1 MPHPPILRAIRTA
14 VEKLKQAGHNVV
26 PWAPYKHDV
35 PFYLLKELDKAD
47 AGTVS
52 GRPYITRLKFES
64 SDIE

>member
-1 MPHPPILRAIRTA
+1 MPHPPILRAVRTT

-26 PWAPYKHDV
+26 PWEPYKHDV

-52 GRPYITRLKFES
+52 GS
-64 SDIE
+64 SYHQSAEF